1 MSLSI
6 WGLDLNPKPATT
18 TFRLDRQTLA
28 FLRKQAEEQKTSLN
42 TLANQ
47 IFSKYAE
54 WDAFGEKYGFVNFP
68 HDFYRGIIDSAD
80 EEQLRRNAIVAGK
93 QLRDYLLFSFKRA
106 DPSTFVSGL
115 RLAGRYSGM
124 GSFEIEQERSHCKVI
139 VHHGLGRKHSL
150 YVCTALEEA
159 IVTIV
164 GVRPKSEVTDV
175 SVIIEFPVPTADQ
188 NTRDADARG
197 RIVQSIV

>member
-1 MSLSI
+1 MFASV
-6 WGLDLNPKPATT
+6 GGRDMKPKPATT
-18 TFRLDRQTLA
+18 TFRLDGQTLT

-42 TLANQ
+42 TLVNQ

-80 EEQLRRNAIVAGK
+80 EGQLRRNASVAGR

-106 DPSTFVSGL
+106 DTSTFVCSL
-115 RLAGRYSGM
+115 KLAGRYSGM
-124 GSFEIEQERSHCKVI
+124 GSFEIEQERSTCKVI
-139 VHHGLGRKHSL
+139 VHHSLGRKHSL

-159 IVTIV
+159 IISIV
-164 GVRPKSEVTDV
+164 GVHPKCEVTDV
-175 SVIIEFPVPTADQ
+175 SVIIEFAIAPPPEPH
-188 NTRDADARG
+188 RDAGSRG
-197 RIVQSIV
+197 KLVQNVA